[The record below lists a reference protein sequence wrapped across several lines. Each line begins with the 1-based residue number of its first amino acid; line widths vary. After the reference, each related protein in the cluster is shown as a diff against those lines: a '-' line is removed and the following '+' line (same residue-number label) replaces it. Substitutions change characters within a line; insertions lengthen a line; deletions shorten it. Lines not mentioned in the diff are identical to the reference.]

1 MNKPYQR
8 DEVEQRQDHEGAKR
22 DLKQAESDSQH
33 DAAAHQPKRGGG
45 EEE

>member
-8 DEVEQRQDHEGAKR
+8 DAIEQRQDHEGAKR
-22 DLKQAESDSQH
+22 EFKQAESDRQH
-33 DAAAHQPKRGGG
+33 DDAEHQPERGGD

>member
-8 DEVEQRQDHEGAKR
+8 DEVEQRQDYQGEKR
-22 DLKQAESDSQH
+22 ELQRAEADEKRE
-33 DAAAHQPKRGGG
+33 AAARRSKAGD